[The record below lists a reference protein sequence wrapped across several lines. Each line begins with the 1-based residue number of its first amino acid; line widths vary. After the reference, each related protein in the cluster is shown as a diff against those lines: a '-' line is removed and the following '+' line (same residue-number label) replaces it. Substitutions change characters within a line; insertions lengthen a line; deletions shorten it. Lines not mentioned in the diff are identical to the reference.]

1 MSGRELVDALL
12 EANRSEPY
20 GNTCSAKLGYL
31 MAVLASLADRHP
43 EVADDLHSRLNTK
56 RELSQSPLRNE
67 GL

>member
-43 EVADDLHSRLNTK
+43 EVADDLQSRLNIR
-56 RELSQSPLRNE
+56 REMNNDRLR
-67 GL
+67 

>member
-1 MSGRELVDALL
+1 MSGHELVDALL

-43 EVADDLHSRLNTK
+43 EVADDLRNRLNTR
-56 RELSQSPLRNE
+56 REMNNDRLR
-67 GL
+67 

>member
-1 MSGRELVDALL
+1 MSSHELVDALL

-43 EVADDLHSRLNTK
+43 EVADDLHSRLNTR
-56 RELSQSPLRNE
+56 REMNNDRLR
-67 GL
+67 